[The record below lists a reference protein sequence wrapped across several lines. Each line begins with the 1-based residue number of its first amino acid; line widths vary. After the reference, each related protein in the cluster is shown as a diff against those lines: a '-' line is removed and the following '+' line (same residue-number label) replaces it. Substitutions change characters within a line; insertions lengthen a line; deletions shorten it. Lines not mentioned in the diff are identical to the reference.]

1 MYWTRASSRV
11 WLQALPPTVSP
22 TDRQRVRQT
31 GQAAERHQGKVEG
44 WVLRV
49 TDPSGTD
56 KMEMGG
62 VLLWADVPLWLEAR
76 TGDKVGLPLLN
87 ILKGVHR

>member
-62 VLLWADVPLWLEAR
+62 CYC
-76 TGDKVGLPLLN
+76 GQMCHSGLRPGQVTKWGSLF
-87 ILKGVHR
+87 